1 MNWKRLTLPS
11 PFILAAWLT
20 GFAFFMG
27 LVFTGNDQNKLAHF
41 FQLGLYWTQ
50 GIWGLLEFTMQM
62 ALILLLGHTLALAPW
77 VDRLTSM
84 LASAC
89 HSNTRAVLTVAIVS
103 MLTALLNWGLGLI
116 VGAILARKVGE
127 AALKEGFA
135 INYPL
140 VGAAGYSGLMVWHGG
155 LSGSAP
161 LTVAQEGHFLEE
173 SMGISP
179 ITDTILS
186 GFNVAT
192 TGLVFLVALGF
203 FYLQSRQQAKAGYAI
218 ENREWTAKTTESA
231 PSKDSFAAILGIF
244 LLVFALWQLYSFPG
258 PAFLVFS
265 LNYVNVLLLAFSLLA
280 HRSSGRFLAAIE
292 QSIGVSAGIIIQ
304 FPLYAGIMGI
314 MKDSGMVVLFS
325 DWISA
330 FATDKT
336 LPIFTFLSAALTNLL
351 VPSGGGQWALQGPV
365 LIEAA
370 EKLAVP
376 KALIVMAMAYG
387 DQLTN
392 MLQPFWALPVLSI
405 TGLPAKDIFKYS
417 SRLMLAA
424 MVIFSLAL
432 LLF

>member
-1 MNWKRLTLPS
+1 MRLSLPS
-11 PFILAAWLT
+11 PFILATWLT
-20 GFAFFMG
+20 GLAFVMG
-27 LVFTGNDQNKLAHF
+27 LVFTGSDLNKAAHF
-41 FQLGLYWTQ
+41 MQLGLYWTQ
-50 GIWGLLEFTMQM
+50 GIWGLMEFTMQM
-62 ALILLLGHTLALAPW
+62 ALILLLGHTLALAPL
-77 VDRLTSM
+77 VDRLTSV
-84 LASAC
+84 LASTC
-89 HSNTRAVLTVAIVS
+89 NTNTRAVLTVASVS

-127 AALKEGFA
+127 ISLKQGFF

-161 LTVAQEGHFLEE
+161 LTVAQSGHFLEE

-179 ITDTILS
+179 ITETILS
-186 GFNVAT
+186 GFNLAT
-192 TGLVFLVALGF
+192 TGIVFLFALGF
-203 FYLQSRQQAKAGYAI
+203 FFFQSQKKVKRGFSI
-218 ENREWTAKTTESA
+218 ESREWATKTPRSTFK
-231 PSKDSFAAILGIF
+231 KDSYALVLG
-244 LLVFALWQLYSFPG
+244 LLLLLFSLWELYSFEG
-258 PAFLVFS
+258 PALLVFS
-265 LNYVNVLLLAFSLLA
+265 LNYVNLLLLAFSLLA
-280 HRSSGRFLAAIE
+280 HRSSERFLAAIE

-330 FATDKT
+330 LATVET
-336 LPIFTFLSAALTNLL
+336 LPLFTFLSAAFTNLL

-365 LIEAA
+365 LMEAA
-370 EKLAVP
+370 EKLEVS

-405 TGLPAKDIFKYS
+405 TGLPAKDIFRYS
-417 SRLMLAA
+417 SRLMLVAL
-424 MVIFSLAL
+424 VIFSLSL
-432 LLF
+432 WLF